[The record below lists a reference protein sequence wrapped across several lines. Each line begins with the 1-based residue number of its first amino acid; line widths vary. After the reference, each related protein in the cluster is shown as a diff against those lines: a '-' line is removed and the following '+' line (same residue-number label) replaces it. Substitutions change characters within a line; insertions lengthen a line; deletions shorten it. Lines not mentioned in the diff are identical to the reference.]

1 MSQTITDIFR
11 DGQDYM
17 KIWPMKKELNSL
29 FPEGRVISAT
39 KFSISV
45 MPPVAVLSVFALVNF
60 NGEHFIPQAIAVGAF
75 FLSLPLQGLM
85 WLGYRSKQTLPP
97 AMRAWYQEI
106 QHKMRLEGVVVS
118 QQRSIPRYKELAI
131 LLKTAFNELDK
142 VFTKQWF

>member
-1 MSQTITDIFR
+1 MSQPITTMFK

-17 KIWPMKKELNSL
+17 KDWPNKKELNAL

-39 KFSISV
+39 KFSMSI
-45 MPPVAVLSVFALVNF
+45 MPPLAVLSAFSMINF
-60 NGEHFIPQAIAVGAF
+60 YGEAYIPQAIAVGAF

-85 WLGYRSKQTLPP
+85 WLGYRSKQSLPP

-106 QHKMRLEGVVVS
+106 QHKMLLEGVKVK
-118 QQRSIPRYKELAI
+118 QQRSVPRYKELAV